1 MKHPVLVVFGVLL
14 FGAAPA
20 LAQAPRLNV
29 PDASPHASVTQRLGL
44 TDITVDYHRPA
55 VGKRKIWGELVPY
68 AEVWRAGANENT
80 TITFSTLVSVG
91 GKQVPAG
98 TYGLHMIPTQTTWT
112 IILSSVSSAWG
123 SFTYDEKEDVVRLTA
138 TPAQA
143 EFEESLEYRFE
154 KLTETSVEVVM
165 QWDRLQVGF
174 PVGVDTKAITLAS
187 LKSQLRGLARFSWQ
201 GWNQAARW
209 CLTNDYDL
217 DQGLGWVNRS
227 IGMQATYA
235 NLTTKAA
242 ILEKKKDSKGAAEL
256 RAEAMK
262 IATEADINNLAYQR
276 LGEKKYS
283 EALALFRQ
291 NVKDHP
297 RSWNCYDSLGE
308 ALAKTGDKKGAA
320 ENYNKALALATDP
333 ADKNRISG
341 VLAGLQK

>member
-1 MKHPVLVVFGVLL
+1 M
-14 FGAAPA
+14 
-20 LAQAPRLNV
+20 
-29 PDASPHASVTQRLGL
+29 GL

-68 AEVWRAGANENT
+68 GEVWRAGANENT
-80 TITFSTLVSVG
+80 TITFSTPVSVG

-98 TYGLHMIPTQTTWT
+98 TYGLHMIPTPTTWT
-112 IILSSVSSAWG
+112 IILSAISSAWG

-154 KLTETSVEVVM
+154 KPTETSVDVVLN
-165 QWDRLQVGF
+165 WDRLQVGF
-174 PVGVDTKAITLAS
+174 PIGVDTKAITLAS

-227 IGMQATYA
+227 IGMQTTYA
-235 NLTTKAA
+235 NLNTKAA

-276 LGEKKYS
+276 LAEKKYS

-297 RSWNCYDSLGE
+297 KSWNCYDSLGE
-308 ALAKTGDKKGAA
+308 ALANTGDKKGAA
-320 ENYNKALALATDP
+320 ENYSKALALATDP
-333 ADKNRISG
+333 ADKKRISG